1 MQKSQKD
8 FEVME
13 FYQISIT
20 VAIVLVILEMLTGT
34 FILLGFGF
42 GVLFVGI
49 VQFLLN
55 GLSVN
60 RDLLVFAIISLISIY
75 LLRRF
80 FKSNS
85 DEKKLIEEEINI
97 TPLPFQPNKK
107 NN

>member
-1 MQKSQKD
+1 MVLLQKSQKD

-42 GVLFVGI
+42 GALFVGI

-60 RDLLVFAIISLISIY
+60 RDLSVFAIISLISIY

-85 DEKKLIEEEINI
+85 DEKKLIEEDIN
-97 TPLPFQPNKK
+97 QY
-107 NN
+107 

>member
-1 MQKSQKD
+1 
-8 FEVME
+8 
-13 FYQISIT
+13 
-20 VAIVLVILEMLTGT
+20 MLTGT

-42 GVLFVGI
+42 GFGALFVGI

-55 GLSVN
+55 GLCVN

-85 DEKKLIEEEINI
+85 DEKKLIEEDIN
-97 TPLPFQPNKK
+97 QY
-107 NN
+107 